1 MLFENYTCN
10 KYIIDNHYITE
21 PLSVEEAEFPL
32 AYIITLHAYFETF
45 ERLFRAIYTPQNV
58 YCIHID
64 EKATTEFKLAV
75 ERVVHCFSNVF
86 LASKMEPVIYAGI
99 SRLQADINCMKDL
112 IATGIQWRYVINTCG
127 QDFPLKTNREIVQ
140 HLKKFKGKNITPGI
154 LPPAFATKRTQSVHR
169 EYMDAMKSYV
179 YDTKKKKTPAPHNIT
194 IYFGSAYYAV
204 TREFVKFVLED
215 KRAID
220 LLEWSRDT
228 YSPDEHYWVTL
239 NRIPDVPGSMPSAR
253 WEGNLRA
260 IKWSDLKDHDGC
272 HGHYV
277 RGICIY
283 GTGDLKWLDS
293 NPNVFANKFQLKTYP
308 PTLECLELRI
318 RKCSLN
324 QSEVA
329 IQQSWYI

>member
-1 MLFENYTCN
+1 QPCYLLWSCDVMPTIPDQF
-10 KYIIDNHYITE
+10 D
-21 PLSVEEAEFPL
+21 
-32 AYIITLHAYFETF
+32 
-45 ERLFRAIYTPQNV
+45 
-58 YCIHID
+58 
-64 EKATTEFKLAV
+64 
-75 ERVVHCFSNVF
+75 
-86 LASKMEPVIYAGI
+86 I
-99 SRLQADINCMKDL
+99 S
-112 IATGIQWRYVINTCG
+112 
-127 QDFPLKTNREIVQ
+127 
-140 HLKKFKGKNITPGI
+140 
-154 LPPAFATKRTQSVHR
+154 FA
-169 EYMDAMKSYV
+169 
-179 YDTKKKKTPAPHNIT
+179 
-194 IYFGSAYYAV
+194 
-204 TREFVKFVLED
+204 
-215 KRAID
+215 
-220 LLEWSRDT
+220 
-228 YSPDEHYWVTL
+228 
-239 NRIPDVPGSMPSAR
+239 DVPGSMPSAR

>member
-1 MLFENYTCN
+1 IRGSYFKHNIFYICLITILLTLMIMLTTYSNSNLRQHSKTFQKETLVTESKNLKRMCDALLQGKKTFTWTTALTMLFENYTCN

-239 NRIPDVPGSMPSAR
+239 NRIPG
-253 WEGNLRA
+253 
-260 IKWSDLKDHDGC
+260 
-272 HGHYV
+272 
-277 RGICIY
+277 
-283 GTGDLKWLDS
+283 
-293 NPNVFANKFQLKTYP
+293 
-308 PTLECLELRI
+308 
-318 RKCSLN
+318 
-324 QSEVA
+324 
-329 IQQSWYI
+329 